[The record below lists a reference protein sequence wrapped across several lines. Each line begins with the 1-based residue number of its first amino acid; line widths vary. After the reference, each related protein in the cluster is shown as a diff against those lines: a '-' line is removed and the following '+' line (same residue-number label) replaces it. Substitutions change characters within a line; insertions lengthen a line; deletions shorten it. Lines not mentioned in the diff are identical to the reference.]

1 MGNGVVRTRLQRT
14 IVLRRVSDGVG
25 DTRSAS
31 RSTCSYPKDQHGE
44 VPRSAAPRATSSA
57 KGKLAPPP
65 SAPPALAHIL
75 IEPLTPLTPTRAFPA
90 KAAVGEVVPFAAE
103 IVKDGHDVIGA
114 AVSLTAPSGRSVR
127 VLLRPVGGDRWE
139 GEAVVAEV
147 GLHALVFEAWTD
159 RYATW
164 RRDVLKRSEAG
175 QELAVELEVGARHLD
190 ELAAWADDGAV
201 RGRLTAAAA
210 GLRRDNCTVQVRL
223 SAGLDDAAV
232 DAALAVAPNW
242 DRSVGAHHQLWVDRE
257 RGGFG
262 AWYELFPRSLGGF
275 SGVIGALDR
284 VAELGFDV
292 LYLPPIHPIG
302 RVHRKGRNNTLVAG
316 PQDVGSPWA
325 IGSTEGGH
333 DAFHPDLGTE
343 ADFVALVVA
352 ARERG
357 LDIALDL
364 ALQCAPDHPWVAAH
378 PEWFSQLPD
387 GSIRY
392 AENPPKKYQDIY
404 PINFWPADDADRVAL
419 WQACLAV
426 VRHWVALGVKIFRVD
441 NPHTKPLAFWHWLI
455 TDVQRTDPEVL
466 FLAEAFTA
474 PAMMTRLGEI
484 GFSQS
489 YSYFTWRGSAAELA
503 EYIRELSSEPSV
515 HTMRPSFW
523 PNTPD
528 ILEGV
533 LRNGP
538 LSAFALRFV
547 LAATLVPNYGIYS
560 GYELGENTPASPDN
574 TEYLDSEKFQVVAR
588 DYSRTPNLVALV
600 TAVNAARRRHPA
612 FRMLRGTTVHR
623 SDNEALL
630 VYSKFDPRRDD
641 AVLVVVNLDPWQTQS
656 ATLELDLGA
665 LGLAGEPSFDVHDAL
680 TGQTW
685 TWSGN
690 RPWVQLDPRAQ
701 PAHVLAV
708 HRR

>member
-1 MGNGVVRTRLQRT
+1 M
-14 IVLRRVSDGVG
+14 
-25 DTRSAS
+25 
-31 RSTCSYPKDQHGE
+31 
-44 VPRSAAPRATSSA
+44 PRSAPRAANPGPANTSAVSPA
-57 KGKLAPPP
+57 VALPPIVI
-65 SAPPALAHIL
+65 S
-75 IEPLTPLTPTRAFPA
+75 PLTPLTPTRAFAA
-90 KAAVGEVVPFAAE
+90 KAVSGGVVPLAAE
-103 IVKDGHDVIGA
+103 ILKDGHDVLGA
-114 AVSLTAPSGRSVR
+114 AVAVTAPSGRVVR
-127 VLLRPVGGDRWE
+127 VLLHAVGGDRWE
-139 GEAVVAEV
+139 GEAVLAEV
-147 GLHALVFEAWTD
+147 GAHRLVFEAWTD

-164 RRDVLKRSEAG
+164 RRDVVKRFEAG
-175 QELAVELEVGARHLD
+175 QDLAVEFEVGARHLD

-201 RGRLTAAAA
+201 RGRLAAAAA
-210 GLRRDNCTVQVRL
+210 GLRRDHCTDQVRL

-232 DAALAVAPNW
+232 DAALTIAPRW
-242 DRSVGAHHQLWVDRE
+242 DHSTAPPLPLWVDRE
-257 RGGFG
+257 RGGFS

-275 SGVIGALDR
+275 GGVIGALDR
-284 VAELGFDV
+284 VAEMGFDV

-302 RVHRKGRNNTLVAG
+302 RVHRKGRNNTLVAEPG
-316 PQDVGSPWA
+316 DVGSPWA

-333 DAFHPDLGTE
+333 DAIHPDLGTE
-343 ADFVALVVA
+343 ADLVALVSE
-352 ARERG
+352 ARQRG
-357 LDIALDL
+357 IEIALDL

-404 PINFWPADDADRVAL
+404 PINFWPAAEEDREAL

-426 VRHWVALGVKIFRVD
+426 VRHWVDLGVKIFRVD

-455 TDVQRTDPEVL
+455 AEVQGTDPTVL

-484 GFSQS
+484 GFTQS

-503 EYIRELSSEPSV
+503 GYVKELASEPSV
-515 HTMRPSFW
+515 HTMRPNFW
-523 PNTPD
+523 PTTPD

-533 LRNGP
+533 LRDGP
-538 LSAFALRFV
+538 LTAFAVRFV

-560 GYELGENTPASPDN
+560 GFELGENTPASPDN
-574 TEYLDSEKFQVVAR
+574 TEYLDSEKFQLVER
-588 DYSRTPNLVALV
+588 DYARTPNIVALV

-612 FRMLRGTTVHR
+612 LRLLRGTTVHG

-630 VYSKFDPRRDD
+630 VYSKFDLRHDD
-641 AVLVVVNLDPWQTQS
+641 RVLVVVNLDPWRTQS
-656 ATLELDLGA
+656 ATLDLELGA
-665 LGLAGEPSFDVHDAL
+665 LGLDGESTFDVHDAL

-690 RPWVQLDPRAQ
+690 RPWVQLDPGSQ

-708 HRR
+708 RLR